1 MLHYM
6 LVKSALINVLLNH
19 MLVQIVLINVLQD
32 HMLVKIVVKARLRF
46 LVTLG

>member
-1 MLHYM
+1 M
-6 LVKSALINVLLNH
+6 LVKSVLINVLLNH
-19 MLVQIVLINVLQD
+19 MLVQIVLISVLQD